1 MGLERKIW
9 DMGLQ
14 RLVIRDNNGYGLGP
28 WGVGNSVSE
37 CAVKALRDV
46 KVIGLKPAVTKNP
59 AILRVGV
66 AQAGCDPQVIFTT

>member
-1 MGLERKIW
+1 
-9 DMGLQ
+9 
-14 RLVIRDNNGYGLGP
+14 
-28 WGVGNSVSE
+28 VSE

-66 AQAGCDPQVIFTT
+66 AQAGCDPQVILTA